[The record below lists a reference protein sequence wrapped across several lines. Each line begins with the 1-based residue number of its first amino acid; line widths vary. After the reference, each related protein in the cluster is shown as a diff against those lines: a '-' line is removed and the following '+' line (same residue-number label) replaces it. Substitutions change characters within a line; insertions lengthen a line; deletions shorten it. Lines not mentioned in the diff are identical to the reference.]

1 MRRVLKA
8 GTVVF
13 LAATVLASTQAGAQ
27 LADKKVLTLAAAKKM
42 AAAAE
47 AEATKNNWRVVI
59 AIVDDGGHLLYL
71 QRTDETQIG
80 SIDIAIGKA
89 TTSVALK
96 RPSKAVEDIIA
107 GGRNAFLGVKGM
119 TPLQGGL
126 PIMVDNKLVGAIG
139 VSGVTSQ
146 QDEQIAK
153 VGLEALVK

>member
-1 MRRVLKA
+1 MRRVLNV
-8 GTVVF
+8 GTALF
-13 LAATVLASTQAGAQ
+13 LATTVLAGTQAGAQ
-27 LADKKVLTLAAAKKM
+27 LADKKALTRAAAKKM

-47 AEATKNNWRVVI
+47 AEATKNSWRVVI

-107 GGRNAFLGVKGM
+107 GGRNAFLGVKASRRCRAASPSWS
-119 TPLQGGL
+119 TTSWS
-126 PIMVDNKLVGAIG
+126 ARS
-139 VSGVTSQ
+139 VSAV
-146 QDEQIAK
+146 
-153 VGLEALVK
+153 

>member
-1 MRRVLKA
+1 MSRVLKV
-8 GTVVF
+8 GISLS
-13 LAATVLASTQAGAQ
+13 LAATFLAGTQAGAQ

-107 GGRNAFLGVKGM
+107 GGRKAFLGARGV
-119 TPLQGGL
+119 TPLPGGL
-126 PIMVDNKLVGAIG
+126 PLLAGGNLGGPIG
-139 VSGVTSQ
+139 GN
-146 QDEQIAK
+146 
-153 VGLEALVK
+153 

>member
-107 GGRNAFLGVKGM
+107 GGRNAFLGVRGV

-126 PIMVDNKLVGAIG
+126 PVMADRKPVRGNRVSRGAAPPDG
-139 VSGVTSQ
+139 P
-146 QDEQIAK
+146 DPH
-153 VGLEALVK
+153 

>member
-1 MRRVLKA
+1 MSRVLKVGIALSLATTFLA
-8 GTVVF
+8 GT
-13 LAATVLASTQAGAQ
+13 QADAQ

-71 QRTDETQIG
+71 QRADETQIG
-80 SIDIAIGKA
+80 SIDIAVGKA
-89 TTSVALK
+89 QTSVALK
-96 RPSKAVEDIIA
+96 RPTKAVEDIIA
-107 GGRNAFLGVKGM
+107 NGRNAFLGVKGV

-126 PIMVDNKLVGAIG
+126 PVMVDNKLVGAIG

-153 VGLEALVK
+153 VGLEALAR